1 MLRFLTSIVMLAR
14 ALLKSRR
21 DLALENLALR
31 QQLAILK
38 AKTPRAR
45 PRPGD
50 RLLWVL
56 LRRFWPAWRNALIIV
71 QPETVIRWHRER
83 FRRYWRRKSRS
94 ALGGRPHLNAEIR
107 DLVRRLACENPTWG
121 APRVHGKLRM
131 LGFDVSERAVSRYM
145 PKRPT
150 DPQARQGWIT
160 FLHNH
165 RDVQAAMDFF
175 TVPTVRFRMLY
186 VLFVIHHARR
196 KILHLN
202 VTANPSA
209 AWICQQLREA
219 FPYDQVPRYLIF
231 DRDSKFDHEVV
242 RTLKGMGV
250 EVVRTAYRSPWQNG
264 VAERWVQSVRQDLL
278 DHVIVMGER
287 HLGRLLRKYVRYYH
301 RDRCHLGLGKNCQV
315 GRRAM
320 KRSGAQA
327 KVIAFPRL
335 GGLHHRYE
343 WRTAA

>member
-1 MLRFLTSIVMLAR
+1 MLRLLTSIGMLAR

-21 DLALENLALR
+21 DLALENLVLR

-38 AKTPRAR
+38 VKTPRAR
-45 PRPGD
+45 LRPGD

-71 QPETVIRWHRER
+71 QPETVLRWHREG

-94 ALGGRPHLNAEIR
+94 EFGGRPHVDAEIR

-121 APRVHGKLRM
+121 VPRVHGGLRM
-131 LGFDVSERAVSRYM
+131 LGFDASERAVSRSM

-150 DPQARQGWIT
+150 DPRARQSWST
-160 FLHNH
+160 FLRSH
-165 RDVQAAMDFF
+165 RDVMAAMDFF
-175 TVPTVRFRMLY
+175 TVPTVKFRMLY
-186 VLFVIHHARR
+186 VFFVIRHARR
-196 KILHLN
+196 EVLHVN
-202 VTANPSA
+202 VTAHPSA
-209 AWICQQLREA
+209 QWVCQQLREA
-219 FPYDQVPRYLIF
+219 FPYDQVPRYVVF
-231 DRDSKFDHEVV
+231 DRDSKFDREVV

-278 DHVIVMGER
+278 DHVVVFGER
-287 HLGRLLRKYVRYYH
+287 RLCRLLGEYARYCH
-301 RDRCHLGLGKNCQV
+301 RDRCHLGLGKDCPTP
-315 GRRAM
+315 RRITR
-320 KRSGAQA
+320 RSGSRSTI
-327 KVIAFPRL
+327 VAFPRL